1 MLKRVDYTKL
11 VDPNNIIRIY
21 IPCNQFKL
29 VITNNLE
36 KRNNSKR
43 INLRKISIETKLILR
58 CLFEDV

>member
-11 VDPNNIIRIY
+11 VHPNNIIRIY
-21 IPCNQFKL
+21 IPYNQFKL